1 MHQSYNLQDVPRLDV
16 QGETRSRE
24 HFVSDSELRAESR
37 PRRKWPYILGIF
49 VGILAG
55 VVIFVSLKL
64 RNIDDQVRDW
74 VVSALQEKFKSD
86 VDLGELHVRVFPDLG
101 VAGEEL
107 SIRLHNRAD
116 LPPMFHVAKFSFNL
130 GWLGIFNAPRRI
142 SGIYVENM
150 TITIPPRGEKK
161 EKPPEPKKKFPEVT
175 IDEIVINDTDLVIM
189 PKKQR
194 KAPLDFDIHDLVL
207 KSVGASKPF
216 DFHGELTNAKPQGE
230 IATRGTFGP
239 WSADEPGDTPLTG
252 TYKFTD
258 ADLGPF
264 PGIAGTL
271 SSTGDFKG
279 KLNEIEV
286 AGKTDTPNFSLDPVG
301 HPVPLH
307 TDFSATVDGT
317 DGDTYLHPVKA
328 TLGRSVINCEGSVT
342 HVPNQGHLI
351 QLNIDAPNA
360 RIEDILALAIN
371 SDKPFMTGPAQ
382 IKAKLTIPPG
392 KFKVLQKMILDGKV
406 EIKNANWSDPKVRDK
421 LESLSRHAEGKPGQE
436 DAGSSV
442 ANLMGDFKLAKAIID
457 FRSLT
462 FSVPGA
468 NLDLVGSYD
477 IGEGNL
483 DFNGHLR
490 LQAKLSQTVTGKKS
504 FFLKAVDP
512 FFNKE
517 GAGTLLP
524 ITITGKR
531 EAPTLGV
538 SAFRK
543 TFKRSLGGDDKGDQ
557 SGGGDDKGKDAKD
570 KSKDAS
576 TKPSKGESKN

>member
-328 TLGRSVINCEGSVT
+328 TLGKSVINCEGSVT

>member
-1 MHQSYNLQDVPRLDV
+1 
-16 QGETRSRE
+16 
-24 HFVSDSELRAESR
+24 VSDVESR
-37 PRRKWPYILGIF
+37 PRRRKWPLV
-49 VGILAG
+49 VGILVGLLAG
-55 VVIFVSLKL
+55 LIVFVSIKL
-64 RNIDDQVRDW
+64 RNIDDRVREW
-74 VVSALQEKFKSD
+74 VVAQLQEKFHSD
-86 VDLGELHVRVFPDLG
+86 VELGELHVRVLPDLG
-101 VAGEEL
+101 VVGEEL
-107 SIRLHNRAD
+107 TLRINNRKD

-130 GWLGIFNAPRRI
+130 GWTGILNAPHHI

-150 TITIPPRGEKK
+150 TITIPPRGEKRD
-161 EKPPEPKKKFPEVT
+161 KPPAPKKKFPDVT
-175 IDEIVINDTDLVIM
+175 VGEIVINDTDLVIV
-189 PKKQR
+189 PKKAG

-207 KSVGASKPF
+207 QSVGPDKPF
-216 DFHGELTNAKPQGE
+216 DFHGNLTNAKPQGE

-239 WSADEPGDTPLTG
+239 WAADEPGDTPLTG

-271 SSTGDFKG
+271 SSTGDYKG

-286 AGKTDTPNFSLDPVG
+286 AGKTDIPNFSLDPVG

-317 DGDTYLHPVKA
+317 NGDTYLHPVKA
-328 TLGRSVINCEGSVT
+328 TLGKSVINCEGSVE

-351 QLNIDAPNA
+351 QLNVDAPNA
-360 RIEDILALAIN
+360 HIEDILALAIN
-371 SDKPFMTGPAQ
+371 SDKPFMTGPAK

-392 KFKVLQKMILDGKV
+392 KMKVLQKMILDGKV
-406 EIKNANWSDPKVRDK
+406 TIANANWSDPKVRDK
-421 LESLSRHAEGKPGQE
+421 LESLSRHAEGKPSDE

-442 ANLMGDFKLAKAIID
+442 ANLMGDFKLAKAIIN

-468 NLDLVGSYD
+468 NLDLVGNYD

-531 EAPTLGV
+531 DAPTLGV
-538 SAFRK
+538 SAFHK
-543 TFKRSLGGDDKGDQ
+543 TFKKSLGGDDKSGDNDNGKGQ
-557 SGGGDDKGKDAKD
+557 DTKDKNAKPPKPPKDA
-570 KSKDAS
+570 
-576 TKPSKGESKN
+576 TKP

>member
-1 MHQSYNLQDVPRLDV
+1 
-16 QGETRSRE
+16 
-24 HFVSDSELRAESR
+24 VSDPESR
-37 PRRKWPYILGIF
+37 PRRKWPIV
-49 VGILAG
+49 VGILVGLLAG
-55 VVIFVSLKL
+55 LIVFVSIKL
-64 RNIDDQVRDW
+64 RNIDDRVREW
-74 VVSALQEKFKSD
+74 VVAQLQGKFHSE
-86 VDLGELHVRVFPDLG
+86 VELGELHVRVLPDLG
-101 VAGEEL
+101 VVGEEL
-107 SIRLHNRAD
+107 TLRINNRKD

-130 GWLGIFNAPRRI
+130 GWTGILNAPHHI

-150 TITIPPRGEKK
+150 TITIPPRGEKRD
-161 EKPPEPKKKFPEVT
+161 KPPTPNKKFPEVT
-175 IDEIVINDTDLVIM
+175 IDEIVINDTDLVIV
-189 PKKQR
+189 PKKAG

-207 KSVGASKPF
+207 KSVGPDKPF
-216 DFHGELTNAKPQGE
+216 DFHGNLTNAKPQGE
-230 IATRGTFGP
+230 IATVGTFGP
-239 WSADEPGDTPLTG
+239 WAADEPGDTPLTG
-252 TYKFTD
+252 SYKFTD

-271 SSTGDFKG
+271 SSTGDYKG
-279 KLNEIEV
+279 QLNEIQVE
-286 AGKTDTPNFSLDPVG
+286 GKTDTPNFSLDPVG

-328 TLGRSVINCEGSVT
+328 TLGKSVIVCEGSVV
-342 HVPNQGHLI
+342 HVPDQGHLI

-360 RIEDILALAIN
+360 HIEDILALAIN
-371 SDKPFMTGPAQ
+371 SDKPFMAGPAK
-382 IKAKLTIPPG
+382 IKAKLTLPPG
-392 KFKVLQKMILDGKV
+392 KMKVLQKMILDGKV
-406 EIKNANWSDPKVRDK
+406 TIANANWSDPKVRDK
-421 LESLSRHAEGKPGQE
+421 LESLSRHAEGKPSDE

-442 ANLMGDFKLAKAIID
+442 ANLMGDFKLAKAIIN

-468 NLDLVGSYD
+468 NLDLVGNYD

-512 FFNKE
+512 FFSKE

-531 EAPTLGV
+531 DSPTLGV
-538 SAFRK
+538 SAFHK
-543 TFKRSLGGDDKGDQ
+543 TFKKSL
-557 SGGGDDKGKDAKD
+557 GGGDDKDDKSGDSDKGKGQDSKDKNAKPPKDA
-570 KSKDAS
+570 A
-576 TKPSKGESKN
+576 KP

>member
-1 MHQSYNLQDVPRLDV
+1 M
-16 QGETRSRE
+16 
-24 HFVSDSELRAESR
+24 SDAESR
-37 PRRKWPYILGIF
+37 PRRRKWPYV

-55 VVIFVSLKL
+55 LLAGLAIFVSVKL
-64 RNIDDQVRDW
+64 RNIDDRVREW
-74 VVSALQEKFKSD
+74 VVEQLQVKFQSD
-86 VDLGELHVRVFPDLG
+86 VELGELHVRLLPDVG

-107 SIRLHNRAD
+107 SIRLHNRKD
-116 LPPMFHVAKFSFNL
+116 LPPMFHVAKFTFNL
-130 GWLGIFNAPRRI
+130 GWTGILNAPHHI

-150 TITIPPRGEKK
+150 TITIPPKGEKK
-161 EKPPEPKKKFPEVT
+161 DKPPAPKKKFPDVT
-175 IDEIVINDTDLVIM
+175 IDEIVINNTDLVIV
-189 PKKQR
+189 PKKAG
-194 KAPLDFDIHDLVL
+194 KVPLDFDIHDLVL
-207 KSVGASKPF
+207 KSVGRDKPL

-239 WSADEPGDTPLTG
+239 WDADEPGDTALTG

-279 KLNEIEV
+279 QLNEIEV

-301 HPVPLH
+301 HAVPLH

-328 TLGRSVINCEGSVT
+328 TLGKSVIVCEGSVV
-342 HVPNQGHLI
+342 HVPDQGHLI
-351 QLNIDAPNA
+351 QLNVDAPDA
-360 RIEDILALAIN
+360 HIEDILALAIN
-371 SDKPFMTGPAQ
+371 SDKPFMTGPAK
-382 IKAKLTIPPG
+382 IKAKLKIPPG

-406 EIKNANWSDPKVRDK
+406 DIANANWSDPKVRDK
-421 LESLSRHAEGKPGQE
+421 LESLSRHAEGKPGDE

-442 ANLMGDFKLAKAIID
+442 ANLNGDFKLEKAVIH

-468 NLDLVGSYD
+468 NLDLTGDYD
-477 IGEGNL
+477 IGESNL
-483 DFNGHLR
+483 DFAGHLR

-512 FFNKE
+512 FFSKD

-531 EAPTLGV
+531 DAPTLGV
-538 SAFRK
+538 SAFHK
-543 TFKRSLGGDDKGDQ
+543 TFKRSLGGDDNKDDK
-557 SGGGDDKGKDAKD
+557 SGGGDDKGKGGKDAKD
-570 KSKDAS
+570 KDAGA
-576 TKPSKGESKN
+576 KPSKQ

>member
-483 DFNGHLR
+483 DFTGHLR

>member
-1 MHQSYNLQDVPRLDV
+1 M
-16 QGETRSRE
+16 
-24 HFVSDSELRAESR
+24 
-37 PRRKWPYILGIF
+37 
-49 VGILAG
+49 
-55 VVIFVSLKL
+55 
-64 RNIDDQVRDW
+64 
-74 VVSALQEKFKSD
+74 
-86 VDLGELHVRVFPDLG
+86 
-101 VAGEEL
+101 
-107 SIRLHNRAD
+107 
-116 LPPMFHVAKFSFNL
+116 
-130 GWLGIFNAPRRI
+130 
-142 SGIYVENM
+142 
-150 TITIPPRGEKK
+150 
-161 EKPPEPKKKFPEVT
+161 
-175 IDEIVINDTDLVIM
+175 
-189 PKKQR
+189 
-194 KAPLDFDIHDLVL
+194 
-207 KSVGASKPF
+207 
-216 DFHGELTNAKPQGE
+216 
-230 IATRGTFGP
+230 
-239 WSADEPGDTPLTG
+239 
-252 TYKFTD
+252 
-258 ADLGPF
+258 
-264 PGIAGTL
+264 
-271 SSTGDFKG
+271 
-279 KLNEIEV
+279 NEIEV

-328 TLGRSVINCEGSVT
+328 TLGKSVINCEGSVT

-483 DFNGHLR
+483 DFNW
-490 LQAKLSQTVTGKKS
+490 
-504 FFLKAVDP
+504 
-512 FFNKE
+512 
-517 GAGTLLP
+517 
-524 ITITGKR
+524 
-531 EAPTLGV
+531 APTAAGEAVADGDREEVVFPEGGRSFLQQRRRGDVAADHDYRETGGADAWSFGV
-538 SAFRK
+538 PQDIQAVAGR
-543 TFKRSLGGDDKGDQ
+543 G
-557 SGGGDDKGKDAKD
+557 
-570 KSKDAS
+570 
-576 TKPSKGESKN
+576 

>member
-1 MHQSYNLQDVPRLDV
+1 
-16 QGETRSRE
+16 
-24 HFVSDSELRAESR
+24 VSAESR
-37 PRRKWPYILGIF
+37 PRRKWPYI
-49 VGILAG
+49 VGIIAGLLAG
-55 VVIFVSLKL
+55 VIIFVSLRT
-64 RNIDDQVRDW
+64 RNLEDRVRQW
-74 VVSALQEKFKSD
+74 VVEQLQEKFQSD
-86 VDLGELHVRVFPDLG
+86 VELGELHVRLLPDVG

-107 SIRLHNRAD
+107 SIRLHNRKD

-130 GWLGIFNAPRRI
+130 GWRGILEAPHRI

-161 EKPPEPKKKFPEVT
+161 EKPPAPKKKLPEVVV
-175 IDEIVINDTDLVIM
+175 DEIVINDTDLVIM
-189 PKKQR
+189 PKKTG

-207 KSVGASKPF
+207 KSVGPNKPF

-230 IATRGTFGP
+230 IATIGTFGP
-239 WSADEPGDTPLTG
+239 WDADEPGDTPLTG
-252 TYKFTD
+252 SYKFTD

-271 SSTGDFKG
+271 SSTGEFKG

-301 HPVPLH
+301 HAVPLH

-328 TLGRSVINCEGSVT
+328 TLGKSVINCEGSVV

-351 QLNIDAPNA
+351 QLNVDAPNA
-360 RIEDILALAIN
+360 HIEDILALAIN
-371 SDKPFMTGPAQ
+371 SDKPFMMGPAK

-392 KFKVLQKMILDGKV
+392 KMKVLQKMILDGKV
-406 EIKNANWSDPKVRDK
+406 NIDNANWSDPKVRDK
-421 LESLSRHAEGKPGQE
+421 LESLSRHAEGKPTDE
-436 DAGSSV
+436 EAGSSV
-442 ANLMGDFKLAKAIID
+442 ANLRSDFKLDKAIIN
-457 FRSLT
+457 FRNLT

-468 NLDLVGSYD
+468 NLDLVGNYD
-477 IGEGNL
+477 VGEGTL

-490 LQAKLSQTVTGKKS
+490 LQAKLSETVTGKKS

-512 FFNKE
+512 FFNKD

-531 EAPTLGV
+531 NAPTLGV
-538 SAFRK
+538 SAFHK
-543 TFKRSLGGDDKGDQ
+543 TFKRSLGGDDKDDQ
-557 SGGGDDKGKDAKD
+557 SGGSDDKGKDAKD
-570 KSKDAS
+570 KSKDA
-576 TKPSKGESKN
+576 TAKPSKSP

>member
-1 MHQSYNLQDVPRLDV
+1 
-16 QGETRSRE
+16 
-24 HFVSDSELRAESR
+24 VSDSELRAESR

-86 VDLGELHVRVFPDLG
+86 VDLRELHVRVFPDLG

-328 TLGRSVINCEGSVT
+328 TLGKSVINCEGSVT

-457 FRSLT
+457 FRTLT

-557 SGGGDDKGKDAKD
+557 SGGGNDKGKDAKD